1 MAEDET
7 NSDNGDSKSAAAEN
21 ADDGAVEDMGV
32 RLVAR
37 SADGTKLVNSLDVF
51 PRFEL
56 SI

>member
-1 MAEDET
+1 MADEDE
-7 NSDNGDSKSAAAEN
+7 NSAPEASSSDSDSADEM
-21 ADDGAVEDMGV
+21 EDMGV

-37 SADGTKLVNSLDVF
+37 SADGTKLVNALDVF